1 MRRLAFY
8 AAGLALLFMC
18 LAPDAWAQCAME
30 GIDAVIAHVALASN
44 HALDLRDFAR
54 AEVADWGVVK
64 VFHTHLPRRARR
76 GNTFCCPQM
85 LFVRVLGA
93 SHRVLTIRLRRVMRL
108 VCRAVQKQMA
118 HVLIQGRG
126 YRKALR
132 QRPPTPD
139 YRS

>member
-54 AEVADWGVVK
+54 EIADRGVAI
-64 VFHTHLPRRARR
+64 PY
-76 GNTFCCPQM
+76 P
-85 LFVRVLGA
+85 
-93 SHRVLTIRLRRVMRL
+93 
-108 VCRAVQKQMA
+108 
-118 HVLIQGRG
+118 
-126 YRKALR
+126 
-132 QRPPTPD
+132 PPTEG
-139 YRS
+139 